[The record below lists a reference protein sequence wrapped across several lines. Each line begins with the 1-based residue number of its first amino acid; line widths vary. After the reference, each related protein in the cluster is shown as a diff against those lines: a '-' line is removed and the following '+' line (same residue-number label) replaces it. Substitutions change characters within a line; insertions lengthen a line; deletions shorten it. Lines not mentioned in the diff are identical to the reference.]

1 MEEQRELETHK
12 IQRKM
17 RKVSKIRM
25 FGMMMVAGLM
35 MASCGNQTQET
46 TENQQQWEEQKQAP
60 ESQIEQAQQ
69 PQVKRVAYVPAANTP
84 DFVNAAERS
93 VDAVV
98 HIMTKV
104 VRQSN
109 TYDDFFGALLG
120 QIYGYPGQTRS
131 NTMVAYGSGVVLTPD
146 GYIVT
151 NNHVVEG
158 ADEVEV
164 TFNNKVKKTATIIG
178 TDPTTDLALIKVEA
192 DDLDY
197 LSFGD
202 SDQVRIGE
210 WVLAVGNPFNLTST
224 VTAGIVSAKAR
235 NLSILGEG
243 TSVESFIQTDAAVN
257 PGNSGGALVN
267 TRGELVGINA
277 AIASHTGS
285 YEGYSFAIP
294 SNIVRKVVDD
304 LLLYGTAQRGY
315 LGVQIAELT
324 QELAEKEGL
333 ENIEG
338 VYVAEVTEGGA
349 AKLAGMK
356 AGDVITTING
366 KKVNSTTQL
375 KEAVGQYRP
384 GDKLDVEVNRKG
396 THHHYE
402 LTLLNEAG
410 NVNLVKSGDSF
421 YNSEFGLMLQPI
433 NQNDMSRLNI
443 NNGLKIVEIRQG
455 RFMNSGVPV
464 DFVITKVN
472 GYAVNSKSDLE
483 SALKSGRSRR
493 TSIEGVFPNGMIGS
507 FYY

>member
-1 MEEQRELETHK
+1 
-12 IQRKM
+12 M
-17 RKVSKIRM
+17 RKVSMIRIY
-25 FGMMMVAGLM
+25 GMMMFAGLLM
-35 MASCGNQTQET
+35 VASCGNQTQNT
-46 TENQQQWEEQKQAP
+46 SENQSNQQEP
-60 ESQIEQAQQ
+60 VTQIEQVQQ
-69 PQVKRVAYVPAANTP
+69 PQVQRTAFLPTESTP
-84 DFVNAAERS
+84 DFVDAAERS

-104 VRQSN
+104 VKQST
-109 TYDDFFGALLG
+109 TYNDFFGALLG
-120 QIYGYPGQTRS
+120 QLYGYPGQTRN

-151 NNHVVEG
+151 NNHVVDG

-178 TDPTTDLALIKVEA
+178 TDPTTDLALIKVDA
-192 DDLDY
+192 TDLEY
-197 LSFGD
+197 LTFGD
-202 SDQVRIGE
+202 SDNVRIGE

-267 TRGELVGINA
+267 TKGELVGINA

-356 AGDVITTING
+356 AGDVITAIAG
-366 KKVNSTTQL
+366 KKVNTTTQL
-375 KEAVGQYRP
+375 KESVGQYRP
-384 GDKLDVEVNRKG
+384 GDKVDVEVNRNGK
-396 THHHYE
+396 HHHYE

-410 NVNLVKSGDSF
+410 TLDVVKKGEAF
-421 YNSEFGLMLQPI
+421 FNSDLGLMLQPVGH
-433 NQNDMSRLNI
+433 DEMSRLNI
-443 NNGLKIVEIRQG
+443 KNGLKIVEVRQG
-455 RFMNSGVPV
+455 RFMGSGINEG
-464 DFVITKVN
+464 FVITKVN
-472 GYAVNSKSDLE
+472 GYAVNNKSDLE
-483 SALKSGRSRR
+483 NALKNSRSRR
-493 TSIEGVFPNGMIGS
+493 TTMEGVYPNGMAVT
-507 FYY
+507 FYYN

>member
-1 MEEQRELETHK
+1 
-12 IQRKM
+12 M
-17 RKVSKIRM
+17 RKLSMTWVL
-25 FGMMMVAGLM
+25 AGLLM
-35 MASCGNQTQET
+35 AASCGHSTQQNEPNQTEK
-46 TENQQQWEEQKQAP
+46 EP
-60 ESQIEQAQQ
+60 VSQIEQVQQ
-69 PQVKRVAYVPAANTP
+69 PTVQRAAFTQAQSTP
-84 DFVNAAERS
+84 DFVDAAENS
-93 VDAVV
+93 VNAVV

-104 VRQSN
+104 VKQST
-109 TYDDFFGALLG
+109 TYNDFFGALLG
-120 QIYGYPGQTRS
+120 QLYGYPGQTRN

-164 TFNNKVKKTATIIG
+164 TFNNKVKRTATVIG

-192 DDLDY
+192 SDLDY
-197 LSFGD
+197 LVFGD

-210 WVLAVGNPFNLTST
+210 WVLAVGNPFILTST

-267 TRGELVGINA
+267 TKGELIGINA

-304 LLLYGTAQRGY
+304 LLLYGTTQRGY

-333 ENIEG
+333 ENIDG
-338 VYVAEVTEGGA
+338 VYVAGVTDGGA
-349 AKLAGMK
+349 AKQAGLK

-366 KKVNSTTQL
+366 KAVNSTTQL
-375 KEAVGQYRP
+375 RESVGQYRP
-384 GDKLDVEVNRKG
+384 GDKIDVEVNRHG
-396 THHHYE
+396 SHHHYE

-410 NVNLVKSGDSF
+410 NVDVVRSGDSF
-421 YNSEFGLMLQPI
+421 YNAEFGLMLQSV
-433 NQNDMSRLNI
+433 NQNEMSRLNI
-443 NNGLKIVEIRQG
+443 RNGLKIVEIREG

-472 GYAVNSKSDLE
+472 GYAVNNKTDLE
-483 SALKSGRSRR
+483 SALQNNRSRR
-493 TSIEGVFPNGMIGS
+493 TTIEGVYPNGMMGS
-507 FYY
+507 FFY

>member
-1 MEEQRELETHK
+1 
-12 IQRKM
+12 M
-17 RKVSKIRM
+17 RKVSM
-25 FGMMMVAGLM
+25 TLMLAGLLM
-35 MASCGNQTQET
+35 AASCANSSQNAENSENKNEMQEPA
-46 TENQQQWEEQKQAP
+46 TE
-60 ESQIEQAQQ
+60 IEQAQQ
-69 PQVKRVAYVPAANTP
+69 SKMQRVAFVPTESTP
-84 DFVNAAERS
+84 DFVDAAERS

-104 VRQSN
+104 VRQST
-109 TYDDFFGALLG
+109 TYNDFFGALLG
-120 QIYGYPGQTRS
+120 QLYGYPGQTRN

-178 TDPTTDLALIKVEA
+178 TDPTTDLALIKVDA
-192 DDLDY
+192 TDLEY
-197 LSFGD
+197 LTFGD
-202 SDQVRIGE
+202 SDNVRIGE

-267 TRGELVGINA
+267 TKGELVGINA

-304 LLLYGTAQRGY
+304 LLLYGETQRGY
-315 LGVQIAELT
+315 LGIYPAELT
-324 QELAEKEGL
+324 QEIAEKEGL

-349 AKLAGMK
+349 AKVAGVQK
-356 AGDVITTING
+356 GDVVTSING
-366 KKVNSTTQL
+366 KKVNTVTQL
-375 KEAVGQYRP
+375 METVRQYRP
-384 GDKLDVEVNRKG
+384 GDNVNLEVNRNG
-396 THHHYE
+396 RHHNYN

-410 NVNLVKSGDSF
+410 NVDVVKKGDSF

-443 NNGLKIVEIRQG
+443 KAGLKIVEIRQG

-472 GYAVNSKSDLE
+472 GYAVNNKTDLE
-483 SALKSGRSRR
+483 NALKNSRSRR
-493 TSIEGVFPNGMIGS
+493 TTIEGIYPNGMMGTF
-507 FYY
+507 FY

>member
-1 MEEQRELETHK
+1 MIWML
-12 IQRKM
+12 
-17 RKVSKIRM
+17 
-25 FGMMMVAGLM
+25 AGLM
-35 MASCGNQTQET
+35 MVASCGNQTQQQ
-46 TENQQQWEEQKQAP
+46 NQE
-60 ESQIEQAQQ
+60 ESQTKEQQ
-69 PQVKRVAYVPAANTP
+69 PVSQVELTQQMKVQRAAFLPTENTP
-84 DFVNAAERS
+84 DFVDAAESS

-120 QIYGYPGQTRS
+120 QIYGYPGQKRN
-131 NTMVAYGSGVVLTPD
+131 NTLVAYGSGVVLTPD

-164 TFNNKVKKTATIIG
+164 TFNNKVKKNATIIG

-192 DDLDY
+192 DDLHY
-197 LSFGD
+197 LTFGD
-202 SDQVRIGE
+202 SDDVRIGE

-267 TRGELVGINA
+267 TKGELVGINA

-285 YEGYSFAIP
+285 YEGYCFAIP

-304 LLLYGTAQRGY
+304 LLLYGTAQRGF

-324 QELAEKEGL
+324 QEIAQREGL

-338 VYVAEVTEGGA
+338 VYVAEVTESGA
-349 AKLAGMK
+349 AKMAGMK
-356 AGDVITTING
+356 AGDVITSING
-366 KKVNSTTQL
+366 RKVNSTTQL
-375 KEAVGQYRP
+375 KESVGQYRP
-384 GDKLDVEVNRKG
+384 GDKLDVEVNRHG
-396 THHHYE
+396 SHYNYT

-410 NVNLVKSGDSF
+410 NVDVVKKGDAF
-421 YNSEFGLMLQPI
+421 YNSDLGLVMKPI
-433 NQNDMSRLNI
+433 NQDEKSHYNI
-443 NNGLKIVEIRQG
+443 SSGLKIVEVRQG
-455 RFMNSGVPV
+455 RFMNSGIGENS
-464 DFVITKVN
+464 VITKVN
-472 GYAVNSKSDLE
+472 GYAVNSQTELE
-483 SALKSGRSRR
+483 NALKSQRSRR
-493 TSIEGVFPNGMIGS
+493 TDLEIVFPNGMVGN
-507 FYY
+507 FYYR

>member
-1 MEEQRELETHK
+1 
-12 IQRKM
+12 M
-17 RKVSKIRM
+17 RKVS
-25 FGMMMVAGLM
+25 MMLMLAGLLM
-35 MASCGNQTQET
+35 AASCGNLTQKQ
-46 TENQQQWEEQKQAP
+46 NQEEPANEEQQP
-60 ESQIEQAQQ
+60 VSEVEQVQQ
-69 PQVKRVAYVPAANTP
+69 PQVQRTAFLPSANTP
-84 DFVNAAERS
+84 DFVDAAEHS

-131 NTMVAYGSGVVLTPD
+131 NTQVAYGSGVVLTPD

-192 DDLDY
+192 SDLDY
-197 LSFGD
+197 LVFGD
-202 SDQVRIGE
+202 SDNVRIGE

-235 NLSILGEG
+235 DLSILGEG

-267 TRGELVGINA
+267 TKGELIGINA

-304 LLLYGTAQRGY
+304 LLLYGQTQRGY

-324 QELAEKEGL
+324 AELAEKKGL
-333 ENIEG
+333 EDVEG
-338 VYVAEVTEGGA
+338 VYVAEVTQDGA
-349 AKLAGMK
+349 AQQAGMK
-356 AGDVITTING
+356 DGDVITAING
-366 KKVNSTTQL
+366 KKVNTKTQL
-375 KEAVGQYRP
+375 METVRQYRP
-384 GDKLDVEVNRKG
+384 GDKVEVEVNRHG
-396 THHHYE
+396 SHHTYT

-410 NVNLVKSGDSF
+410 NMEVVKKGDAF
-421 YNSEFGLMLQPI
+421 YNAEFGLMLQPI
-433 NQNDMSRLNI
+433 DNNEMARLNTKS
-443 NNGLKIVEIRQG
+443 GLKIVEIRNG
-455 RFMNSGVPV
+455 RFMGSGVPV

-472 GYAVNSKSDLE
+472 GYAVGSQTDLE
-483 SALKSGRSRR
+483 NALKSSRNRR
-493 TSIEGVFPNGMIGS
+493 TTIEGIYPNGMMGS
-507 FYY
+507 FFY

>member
-1 MEEQRELETHK
+1 
-12 IQRKM
+12 M
-17 RKVSKIRM
+17 RKVSLM
-25 FGMMMVAGLM
+25 LMLAAMLMATSCEGMLNKAKNESL
-35 MASCGNQTQET
+35 AEQEQLQEET
-46 TENQQQWEEQKQAP
+46 VSQVEQVQPRVQRTAFLPTE
-60 ESQIEQAQQ
+60 
-69 PQVKRVAYVPAANTP
+69 NTP
-84 DFVNAAERS
+84 DFVDAAENS

-104 VRQSN
+104 VKQSN
-109 TYDDFFGALLG
+109 TYEDFFGALLG
-120 QIYGYPGQTRS
+120 QIYGYPGQSRS

-192 DDLDY
+192 SDLPF
-197 LSFGD
+197 LTFGD
-202 SDQVRIGE
+202 SDNVRIGE

-267 TRGELVGINA
+267 TKGELVGINA

-338 VYVAEVTEGGA
+338 VYVGEVTEGGA
-349 AKLAGMK
+349 AKLAGMQD
-356 AGDVITTING
+356 GDVITAING

-375 KEAVGQYRP
+375 KESIGQYRP
-384 GDKLDVEVNRKG
+384 GDKVDVEVNRNG
-396 THHHYE
+396 RHHHYE

-410 NVNLVKSGDSF
+410 NVNLVKNGDAF

-433 NQNDMSRLNI
+433 NQNEMSRLNI
-443 NNGLKIVEIRQG
+443 KNGLKIVEIRQG

-472 GYAVNSKSDLE
+472 GYAVHSKSELE
-483 SALKSGRSRR
+483 NALKNTRSRR
-493 TSIEGVFPNGMIGS
+493 TTIEGVFPNGMTGS

>member
-1 MEEQRELETHK
+1 
-12 IQRKM
+12 M
-17 RKVSKIRM
+17 RKVSM
-25 FGMMMVAGLM
+25 TLM
-35 MASCGNQTQET
+35 LAALLMAASCANQSQNANDSENQTE
-46 TENQQQWEEQKQAP
+46 QQPVSQVEQV
-60 ESQIEQAQQ
+60 QQ
-69 PQVKRVAYVPAANTP
+69 PQVQRAAFMPAQGTP
-84 DFVNAAERS
+84 DFVDAAERS

-109 TYDDFFGALLG
+109 TYEDFFGALLG
-120 QIYGYPGQTRS
+120 QIYGYPGQTRN

-192 DDLDY
+192 SDLAY
-197 LSFGD
+197 LTFGD
-202 SDQVRIGE
+202 SDNVRIGE

-267 TRGELVGINA
+267 TKGELVGINA

-324 QELAEKEGL
+324 QEIADKEGL

-338 VYVAEVTEGGA
+338 VYVAEVTDGGA
-349 AKLAGMK
+349 AKLAGLK
-356 AGDVITTING
+356 SGDVITSING

-375 KEAVGQYRP
+375 KESVGQYRP
-384 GDKLDVEVNRKG
+384 GDKIDVEVNRNG
-396 THHHYE
+396 HHHHYD

-410 NVNLVKSGDSF
+410 NVDVVKKGDSF

-433 NQNDMSRLNI
+433 DQNDMSRLNI
-443 NNGLKIVEIRQG
+443 KNGLKIVEIRQG

-472 GYAVNSKSDLE
+472 GVAVNDKTELE
-483 SALKSGRSRR
+483 NALKNKRSRR
-493 TSIEGVFPNGMIGS
+493 TTIEGVYPNGMNAT

>member
-1 MEEQRELETHK
+1 
-12 IQRKM
+12 M
-17 RKVSKIRM
+17 RKVSM
-25 FGMMMVAGLM
+25 TLM
-35 MASCGNQTQET
+35 LAALLMAASCANQSQNANESENQTE
-46 TENQQQWEEQKQAP
+46 QQQP
-60 ESQIEQAQQ
+60 VSQIEQVQQ
-69 PQVKRVAYVPAANTP
+69 PQVQRAAFLPAQGTP
-84 DFVNAAERS
+84 DFVDAAERS

-120 QIYGYPGQTRS
+120 QIYGYPGQTRN

-192 DDLDY
+192 SDLEY
-197 LSFGD
+197 LTFGD
-202 SDQVRIGE
+202 SDNVRIGE

-267 TRGELVGINA
+267 TKGELVGINA

-324 QELAEKEGL
+324 QEIAQKEGL
-333 ENIEG
+333 ENIDG

-356 AGDVITTING
+356 SGDVITAING

-375 KEAVGQYRP
+375 KESVGQYRP
-384 GDKLDVEVNRKG
+384 GDKVNVEVNRG
-396 THHHYE
+396 GHHHHYD
-402 LTLLNEAG
+402 LILLNEAG
-410 NVNLVKSGDSF
+410 NVDVVKKGDSF
-421 YNSEFGLMLQPI
+421 FNSEFGLMLQPVD
-433 NQNDMSRLNI
+433 QNDMSRLNI
-443 NNGLKIVEIRQG
+443 KNGLKIVEIRQG

-464 DFVITKVN
+464 NFVITKVN
-472 GYAVNSKSDLE
+472 GVAVNDKNELE
-483 SALKSGRSRR
+483 NALKNNRSRR
-493 TSIEGVFPNGMIGS
+493 TTIEGVYPNGMNAT

>member
-1 MEEQRELETHK
+1 MTWML
-12 IQRKM
+12 
-17 RKVSKIRM
+17 
-25 FGMMMVAGLM
+25 AGLLM
-35 MASCGNQTQET
+35 AASCGNSTQDNEPQTEQEPVS
-46 TENQQQWEEQKQAP
+46 QVEQV
-60 ESQIEQAQQ
+60 QQ
-69 PQVKRVAYVPAANTP
+69 PTVQRVAFVPAQNTP
-84 DFVNAAERS
+84 DFVDAAENS
-93 VDAVV
+93 VNAVV

-104 VRQSN
+104 VRQST
-109 TYDDFFGALLG
+109 TYNDFFGALLG
-120 QIYGYPGQTRS
+120 QLYGYPGQTRN

-164 TFNNKVKKTATIIG
+164 TFNNKVKRTATIIG
-178 TDPTTDLALIKVEA
+178 TDPTTDLALIKVDA
-192 DDLDY
+192 SDLDY
-197 LSFGD
+197 LVFGD

-267 TRGELVGINA
+267 TKGELVGINA

-338 VYVAEVTEGGA
+338 VYVAEVTDGGA
-349 AKLAGMK
+349 AILAGMK
-356 AGDVITTING
+356 AGDVITAIND

-375 KEAVGQYRP
+375 RESVGQYRP
-384 GDKLDVEVNRKG
+384 GDKVDVEVNRKG
-396 THHHYE
+396 QHHHYT

-410 NVNLVKSGDSF
+410 NMDVVKKGDSF
-421 YNSEFGLMLQPI
+421 YSSDLGLMLQPV
-433 NQNDMSRLNI
+433 NQNDMSRLGI
-443 NNGLKIVEIRQG
+443 RNGLKIMEIRQG
-455 RFMNSGVPV
+455 RFMGSGINEG
-464 DFVITKVN
+464 FVITSVN
-472 GYAVNSKSDLE
+472 GQAVNSKSDLE
-483 SALKSGRSRR
+483 SALSSNRSRR
-493 TSIEGVFPNGMIGS
+493 TRMEGVYPNGMKVS
-507 FYY
+507 FEYFD

>member
-1 MEEQRELETHK
+1 
-12 IQRKM
+12 M
-17 RKVSKIRM
+17 RKVS
-25 FGMMMVAGLM
+25 LM
-35 MASCGNQTQET
+35 LMLATMLMATSCENLLPKKEATKNENT
-46 TENQQQWEEQKQAP
+46 TEET
-60 ESQIEQAQQ
+60 QQ
-69 PQVKRVAYVPAANTP
+69 PVTEVDQVQQPKVQRAAFVPTENTP
-84 DFVNAAERS
+84 DFVDAAENS

-104 VRQSN
+104 VKQSN
-109 TYDDFFGALLG
+109 TYEDFFGALLG
-120 QIYGYPGQTRS
+120 QLYGYPGQSRNS
-131 NTMVAYGSGVVLTPD
+131 TMVAYGSGVVLTPD

-178 TDPTTDLALIKVEA
+178 TDPTTDLALIKVDA
-192 DDLDY
+192 TDLHY
-197 LSFGD
+197 LTFGD
-202 SDQVRIGE
+202 SDNVRIGE

-304 LLLYGTAQRGY
+304 LLLYGETQRGY
-315 LGVQIAELT
+315 IGIYPAELT

-333 ENIEG
+333 EDIEG
-338 VYVAEVTEGGA
+338 VYVAELTEGGA
-349 AKLAGMK
+349 AKMAGIQK
-356 AGDVITTING
+356 GDVITAING
-366 KKVNSTTQL
+366 KKVNTVTQMM
-375 KEAVGQYRP
+375 ESIRQYRP
-384 GDKLDVEVNRKG
+384 GDKVNVEVNRNG
-396 THHHYE
+396 HHHNYE

-410 NVNLVKSGDSF
+410 NVDVVRSGDSF
-421 YNSEFGLMLQPI
+421 YNSEFGLMLQTV
-433 NQNDMSRLNI
+433 NQDEKSRLDI
-443 NNGLKIVEIRQG
+443 KNGLKIVEIRQG

-472 GYAVNSKSDLE
+472 GYAVNNKADLE
-483 SALKSGRSRR
+483 KALKNRSRR
-493 TSIEGVFPNGMIGS
+493 TTIEGVFPNGMPGS

>member
-1 MEEQRELETHK
+1 
-12 IQRKM
+12 M
-17 RKVSKIRM
+17 RKVSLM
-25 FGMMMVAGLM
+25 LMLAAMLVAT
-35 MASCGNQTQET
+35 SCDNLIQKTNSAEEET
-46 TENQQQWEEQKQAP
+46 LAPTEEQQQP
-60 ESQIEQAQQ
+60 VSQVEQAQQ
-69 PQVKRVAYVPAANTP
+69 AKVQRAAFIPTENTP
-84 DFVNAAERS
+84 DFVDAAERS

-104 VRQSN
+104 VKQSN
-109 TYDDFFGALLG
+109 TYEDFFGALLG

-192 DDLDY
+192 TDLHF
-197 LSFGD
+197 LTFGD
-202 SDQVRIGE
+202 SDNVRIGE

-267 TRGELVGINA
+267 TKGELVGINA

-304 LLLYGTAQRGY
+304 LLLYGETQRGY
-315 LGVQIAELT
+315 IGIFPQELT
-324 QELAEKEGL
+324 QELAQKEGL
-333 ENIEG
+333 QDIEG
-338 VYVAEVTEGGA
+338 VYVAEVTDGGA
-349 AKLAGMK
+349 AKLAGIEK
-356 AGDVITTING
+356 GDVITAING
-366 KKVNSTTQL
+366 KKVNTVTQL
-375 KEAVGQYRP
+375 MENIRQYRP
-384 GDKLDVEVNRKG
+384 GDKVNVEANRNG
-396 THHHYE
+396 RHHNYE

-410 NVNLVKSGDSF
+410 NVDVVKSGDAF
-421 YNSEFGLMLQPI
+421 YNSEFGLMLQPVSK
-433 NQNDMSRLNI
+433 DEKSRLDI
-443 NNGLKIVEIRQG
+443 KNGLKIVEIRQG

-472 GYAVNSKSDLE
+472 GYAVNSKAELE
-483 SALKSGRSRR
+483 KALKSSTRR
-493 TSIEGVFPNGMIGS
+493 TTIEGVFPNGMPGS

>member
-1 MEEQRELETHK
+1 
-12 IQRKM
+12 M
-17 RKVSKIRM
+17 RKVRM
-25 FGMMMVAGLM
+25 IWMLAGLM
-35 MASCGNQTQET
+35 MAASCGNMT
-46 TENQQQWEEQKQAP
+46 QQQNQEQSAN
-60 ESQIEQAQQ
+60 EQQ
-69 PQVKRVAYVPAANTP
+69 PASQVEQVQQPVVQRTAFMPAANTP
-84 DFVNAAERS
+84 DFVDAAEHS

-109 TYDDFFGALLG
+109 TYNDFFGALLG
-120 QIYGYPGQTRS
+120 QLYGYPGQTHT
-131 NTMVAYGSGVVLTPD
+131 NTQVAYGSGVVLTPD

-192 DDLDY
+192 SDLDY
-197 LSFGD
+197 LVFGD
-202 SDQVRIGE
+202 SDNVRIGE

-235 NLSILGEG
+235 DLSILGEG

-267 TRGELVGINA
+267 TKGELVGINA

-285 YEGYSFAIP
+285 FEGYSFAIP

-304 LLLYGTAQRGY
+304 LLLYGQTQRGY

-324 QELAEKEGL
+324 SELAEKKGL
-333 ENIEG
+333 EDVEG
-338 VYVAEVTEGGA
+338 VYVAEVTKNGA
-349 AKLAGMK
+349 AQYAGMQD
-356 AGDVITTING
+356 GDVITAING
-366 KKVNSTTQL
+366 KKVNTKTQL
-375 KEAVGQYRP
+375 METVRQYRP
-384 GDKLDVEVNRKG
+384 GDKVEVEVNRRG
-396 THHHYE
+396 SHHNYT

-410 NVNLVKSGDSF
+410 NMEVVKKGDAF
-421 YNSEFGLMLQPI
+421 YNAEFGLMLQPI
-433 NQNDMSRLNI
+433 DNNEMARLNTKS
-443 NNGLKIVEIRQG
+443 GLRIVEIRQG
-455 RFMNSGVPV
+455 RFMGSGVPV

-472 GYAVNSKSDLE
+472 GYAVGSQTDLE
-483 SALKSGRSRR
+483 NALKNNRSRR
-493 TSIEGVFPNGMIGS
+493 TTIEGVYPNGMMGS
-507 FYY
+507 FFY

>member
-1 MEEQRELETHK
+1 
-12 IQRKM
+12 M
-17 RKVSKIRM
+17 RKVSMIWM
-25 FGMMMVAGLM
+25 LAGLM
-35 MASCGNQTQET
+35 MAASCGNLTQKQ
-46 TENQQQWEEQKQAP
+46 NQEATAKEEQP
-60 ESQIEQAQQ
+60 VSQVEQVQQ
-69 PQVKRVAYVPAANTP
+69 PQMQRTAFLPSANTP
-84 DFVNAAERS
+84 DFVDAAEHS

-109 TYDDFFGALLG
+109 TYNDFFGALLG
-120 QIYGYPGQTRS
+120 QLYGYPGQTRS
-131 NTMVAYGSGVVLTPD
+131 NTQVAYGSGVVLTPD

-192 DDLDY
+192 SDLAY
-197 LSFGD
+197 LTFGD
-202 SDQVRIGE
+202 SDNVRIGE

-267 TRGELVGINA
+267 TKGELVGINA

-338 VYVAEVTEGGA
+338 VYVAEVTDGGA

-356 AGDVITTING
+356 SGDVITSING
-366 KKVNSTTQL
+366 KMVNSTTQL
-375 KEAVGQYRP
+375 KETIGQYRP
-384 GDKLDVEVNRKG
+384 GDKVDVEVNRG
-396 THHHYE
+396 GHHHHYD

-410 NVNLVKSGDSF
+410 NVDVVKKGDSF

-433 NQNDMSRLNI
+433 DQNDMSRLNI
-443 NNGLKIVEIRQG
+443 KNGLKIVEIRQG
-455 RFMNSGVPV
+455 RFMNSGVPI

-472 GYAVNSKSDLE
+472 GVAVNDKTDLE
-483 SALKSGRSRR
+483 NALKNKRSRR
-493 TSIEGVFPNGMIGS
+493 TTIEGVYPNGMNAT

>member
-1 MEEQRELETHK
+1 
-12 IQRKM
+12 M
-17 RKVSKIRM
+17 RKVSMIWM
-25 FGMMMVAGLM
+25 LAGMMAL
-35 MASCGNQTQET
+35 ASCGNQNQQTNET
-46 TENQQQWEEQKQAP
+46 TEQAEQQPVTQVEQVQH
-60 ESQIEQAQQ
+60 Q
-69 PQVKRVAYVPAANTP
+69 PQVQRAAFLPTENTP
-84 DFVNAAERS
+84 DFVDAAERS

-109 TYDDFFGALLG
+109 TYNDFFGALLG
-120 QIYGYPGQTRS
+120 QLYGYPGQTRN

-192 DDLDY
+192 NDLQY
-197 LSFGD
+197 LTFGD
-202 SDQVRIGE
+202 SDNVRIGE

-267 TRGELVGINA
+267 TKGELVGINA

-304 LLLYGTAQRGY
+304 LLLYGTTQRGY

-333 ENIEG
+333 ENIDG
-338 VYVAEVTEGGA
+338 VYVADVTEGGA
-349 AKLAGMK
+349 AKLAGIK
-356 AGDVITTING
+356 AGDVITSVAG

-375 KEAVGQYRP
+375 RESVGQYRP
-384 GDKLDVEVNRKG
+384 GDKIEVEVNRHG
-396 THHHYE
+396 SHHHYE

-410 NVNLVKSGDSF
+410 NVDVVKNGESF
-421 YNSEFGLMLQPI
+421 FNSDLGLMLQPV
-433 NQNDMSRLNI
+433 NQNDKARLNI
-443 NNGLKIVEIRQG
+443 KSGLKIVEIRQG
-455 RFMNSGVPV
+455 RFMGSGITEG
-464 DFVITKVN
+464 FVITKVN
-472 GYAVNSKSDLE
+472 GNAVNSKTDLE
-483 SALKSGRSRR
+483 SALKNNRSRR
-493 TSIEGVFPNGMIGS
+493 TSMEGVYPNGMVVN
-507 FYY
+507 FYFN

>member
-1 MEEQRELETHK
+1 
-12 IQRKM
+12 M
-17 RKVSKIRM
+17 RKVS
-25 FGMMMVAGLM
+25 MMLVLAGLL
-35 MASCGNQTQET
+35 MATSCGNKTQTTNEELAQTKQQE
-46 TENQQQWEEQKQAP
+46 P
-60 ESQIEQAQQ
+60 VSQIEEVQQ
-69 PQVKRVAYVPAANTP
+69 PYVQRASFVPAQNTP
-84 DFVNAAERS
+84 DFVDAAERS

-104 VRQSN
+104 VRQST
-109 TYDDFFGALLG
+109 TYNDFFGALLG
-120 QIYGYPGQTRS
+120 QLYGYPGQTRN

-178 TDPTTDLALIKVEA
+178 TDPTTDLALIKVDA

-197 LSFGD
+197 LTFGN
-202 SDQVRIGE
+202 SDNVRIGE

-267 TRGELVGINA
+267 TKGELVGINA

-304 LLLYGTAQRGY
+304 LLLYGETQRAY
-315 LGVQIAELT
+315 LGIYPAELT

-333 ENIEG
+333 ENIDG

-349 AKLAGMK
+349 AKLAGVQK
-356 AGDVITTING
+356 GDVVTAING
-366 KKVNSTTQL
+366 KKVNTVTQL
-375 KEAVGQYRP
+375 METVRQYRP

-396 THHHYE
+396 RHQHYE
-402 LTLLNEAG
+402 LTLLNEVG
-410 NVNLVKSGDSF
+410 NVDVVKKGDSF
-421 YNSEFGLMLQPI
+421 YNAEFGLMLQPI
-433 NQNDMSRLNI
+433 NQNDMSRLNVSS
-443 NNGLKIVEIRQG
+443 GLKIVEIRQG

-472 GYAVNSKSDLE
+472 GYTVNSKTELE
-483 SALKSGRSRR
+483 SALKNGRNRR
-493 TSIEGVFPNGMIGS
+493 TTIEGIYPNGMMGS

>member
-1 MEEQRELETHK
+1 MN
-12 IQRKM
+12 KM
-17 RKVSKIRM
+17 RKVSLI
-25 FGMMMVAGLM
+25 LM
-35 MASCGNQTQET
+35 LAAMLTATSCGNKTQEQ
-46 TENQQQWEEQKQAP
+46 NQVEPAKQEQQP
-60 ESQIEQAQQ
+60 VSQIEEVQQ
-69 PQVKRVAYVPAANTP
+69 PAVQRAAYMPAANTP
-84 DFVNAAERS
+84 DFVDAAERS

-109 TYDDFFGALLG
+109 TYNDFFGALLG

-164 TFNNKVKKTATIIG
+164 TFNNKVKKIARIIG

-192 DDLDY
+192 SDLEY
-197 LSFGD
+197 LTFGD
-202 SDQVRIGE
+202 SDNVRIGE

-267 TRGELVGINA
+267 TKGELVGINA

-338 VYVAEVTEGGA
+338 VYVAGITEGGA
-349 AKLAGMK
+349 AKQAGMK

-366 KKVNSTTQL
+366 RKVNSTTQL
-375 KEAVGQYRP
+375 RESVGQYRP
-384 GDKLDVEVNRKG
+384 GDKLDVEVNRNGKRQ
-396 THHHYE
+396 HYE

-410 NVNLVKSGDSF
+410 NVDLVKSGDSF
-421 YNSEFGLMLQPI
+421 YNAEFGLMLQSV
-433 NQNDMSRLNI
+433 NTEEMSRLNI
-443 NNGLKIVEIRQG
+443 TNGLKIVEIRQG

-472 GYAVNSKSDLE
+472 GYSVNNKTELE
-483 SALKSGRSRR
+483 SALRNNRSRR
-493 TSIEGVFPNGMIGS
+493 TTIEGVYPNGMMGS
-507 FYY
+507 FFY

>member
-1 MEEQRELETHK
+1 
-12 IQRKM
+12 M
-17 RKVSKIRM
+17 RKVSMIWM
-25 FGMMMVAGLM
+25 LAGMMVL
-35 MASCGNQTQET
+35 ASCGNQNQQTNET
-46 TENQQQWEEQKQAP
+46 TEQTEQQP
-60 ESQIEQAQQ
+60 VTQIEQVQQQ
-69 PQVKRVAYVPAANTP
+69 PQVQRAAFLPTENTP
-84 DFVNAAERS
+84 DFVDAAERS

-109 TYDDFFGALLG
+109 TYNDFFGALLG
-120 QIYGYPGQTRS
+120 QLYGYPGQTRN

-192 DDLDY
+192 DDLQY
-197 LSFGD
+197 LTFGD
-202 SDQVRIGE
+202 SDNVRIGE

-267 TRGELVGINA
+267 TKGELVGINA

-304 LLLYGTAQRGY
+304 LLLYGTTQRGY

-324 QELAEKEGL
+324 QELADKEGL

-349 AKLAGMK
+349 AKLAGIK
-356 AGDVITTING
+356 AGDVITSVAG

-375 KEAVGQYRP
+375 RESVGQYRP
-384 GDKLDVEVNRKG
+384 GDKVNVEVNRHG
-396 THHHYE
+396 SHHHYE

-410 NVNLVKSGDSF
+410 NIDVVKNGESF
-421 YNSEFGLMLQPI
+421 FNSDLGLMLQPV
-433 NQNDMSRLNI
+433 NQNDKARLNI
-443 NNGLKIVEIRQG
+443 KSGLKIVEIRQG
-455 RFMNSGVPV
+455 RFMGSGITEG
-464 DFVITKVN
+464 FVITKVN
-472 GYAVNSKSDLE
+472 GNAVNSKTDLE
-483 SALKSGRSRR
+483 SALKNNRSRR
-493 TSIEGVFPNGMIGS
+493 TSMEGVYPNGMVVN
-507 FYY
+507 FYFN

>member
-1 MEEQRELETHK
+1 
-12 IQRKM
+12 M
-17 RKVSKIRM
+17 RKVSMIWM
-25 FGMMMVAGLM
+25 LAGMMVL
-35 MASCGNQTQET
+35 ASCGNQTQPTNEAT
-46 TENQQQWEEQKQAP
+46 
-60 ESQIEQAQQ
+60 EQAEQQPVTQVEQVQQQ
-69 PQVKRVAYVPAANTP
+69 PQVQRAAFLPTENTP
-84 DFVNAAERS
+84 DFVDAAERS

-109 TYDDFFGALLG
+109 TYNDFFGALLG
-120 QIYGYPGQTRS
+120 QLYGYPGQTRN

-192 DDLDY
+192 NDLQY
-197 LSFGD
+197 LTFGD
-202 SDQVRIGE
+202 SDNVRIGE

-267 TRGELVGINA
+267 TKGELVGINA

-304 LLLYGTAQRGY
+304 LLLYGTTQRGY

-349 AKLAGMK
+349 AKLAGIK
-356 AGDVITTING
+356 AGDVITSVAG

-375 KEAVGQYRP
+375 RESVGQYRP
-384 GDKLDVEVNRKG
+384 GDKVDVEVNRHG
-396 THHHYE
+396 SHHHYE

-410 NVNLVKSGDSF
+410 NIDVVKNGESF
-421 YNSEFGLMLQPI
+421 FNSDLGLMLQPV
-433 NQNDMSRLNI
+433 NQNDKARLNI
-443 NNGLKIVEIRQG
+443 KSGLKIVEIRQG
-455 RFMNSGVPV
+455 RFMGSGITEG
-464 DFVITKVN
+464 FVITKVN
-472 GYAVNSKSDLE
+472 GNAVNSKTDLE
-483 SALKSGRSRR
+483 SALKNNRSRR
-493 TSIEGVFPNGMIGS
+493 TSMEGVYPNGMVVN
-507 FYY
+507 FYFN

>member
-1 MEEQRELETHK
+1 
-12 IQRKM
+12 M
-17 RKVSKIRM
+17 RKVSLM
-25 FGMMMVAGLM
+25 LMLAGLL
-35 MASCGNQTQET
+35 MATSCDALINKAKENENQTEQEQLQSEAT
-46 TENQQQWEEQKQAP
+46 SQVEQVQPRVQRTAFVPTE
-60 ESQIEQAQQ
+60 
-69 PQVKRVAYVPAANTP
+69 NTP
-84 DFVNAAERS
+84 DFVDAAENS

-104 VRQSN
+104 VKQSN
-109 TYDDFFGALLG
+109 TYEDFFGALLG
-120 QIYGYPGQTRS
+120 QLYGYPGQTRN

-192 DDLDY
+192 SDLPF
-197 LSFGD
+197 LTFGD
-202 SDQVRIGE
+202 SDNVRIGE

-267 TRGELVGINA
+267 TKGELIGINA

-338 VYVAEVTEGGA
+338 VYVGEVTEGGA
-349 AKLAGMK
+349 AKLAGLK
-356 AGDVITTING
+356 DGDVITAING

-375 KEAVGQYRP
+375 KENIGQYRP
-384 GDKLDVEVNRKG
+384 GDKVDVEVNRQG
-396 THHHYE
+396 HHHHYE

-410 NVNLVKSGDSF
+410 NVNLVKNGEAF
-421 YNSEFGLMLQPI
+421 YNSEFGLMLQPV
-433 NQNDMSRLNI
+433 NQNEMSRLNI
-443 NNGLKIVEIRQG
+443 KNGLKIVEIRQG

-472 GYAVNSKSDLE
+472 GYAVNNKSELE
-483 SALKSGRSRR
+483 NALKNTRSRR
-493 TSIEGVFPNGMIGS
+493 ATIEGVFPNGMTGS